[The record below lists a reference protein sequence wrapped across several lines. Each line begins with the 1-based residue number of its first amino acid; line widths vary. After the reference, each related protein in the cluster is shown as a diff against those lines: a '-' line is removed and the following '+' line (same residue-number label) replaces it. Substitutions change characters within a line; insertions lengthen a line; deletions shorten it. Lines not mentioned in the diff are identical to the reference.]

1 MTATIIGGGII
12 GLSTAYYLQQEGW
25 EVTILERGDGSEGCS
40 FGNMGY
46 LSPSHFAP
54 LAQPGIISQ
63 GILWM
68 FKQKSP
74 FYVRPSMSWGLMD
87 WGMKF
92 ARACNADHVERSAKP
107 MTELLLLSRDLT
119 AAWESSGEMSFEYAQ
134 KGCIN
139 YFQTAKYEK
148 GELQNVRMG
157 RELGLQIEM
166 LDRAQCQAL
175 EPACPPDVRGGA
187 WYKDDAMLYPNELMH
202 QLSDLLQKRGAK
214 IILNAEVTG
223 IQKDKGKIT
232 AVQYQSTH
240 HQSSHHQSTNHQ
252 STHHQSTNH
261 HSTHHQST
269 HHQSTNPPDLVVLAA
284 GSWSQPLAK
293 MAGEYLPMMPGK
305 GYSMTVE
312 VPHQPLRYPC
322 ILLEAKVAITPWA
335 KRLRIGSTMEIGAMN
350 DRILFPRVQG
360 ILEAVPRFFPGYA
373 DDPVFRELADFE
385 KLKEKMREKVWF
397 GYRPLS
403 ADGVPY
409 IGFAK
414 KTENLMIATGHAM
427 LGLSMAA
434 ATGKLVAEMAG
445 GTGTSIGV
453 RAFDPKRY

>member
-1 MTATIIGGGII
+1 MNAIIIGGGII

-25 EVTILERGDGSEGCS
+25 EVSILDRSDGSEGCS

-54 LAQPGIISQ
+54 LAQPGVISQ

-74 FYVRPSMSWGLMD
+74 FYVRPALSWGLMD

-92 ARACNADHVERSAKP
+92 VRACNADHVSSSARP
-107 MTELLLLSRDLT
+107 MAELLLLSRDLT
-119 AAWESSGEMSFEYAQ
+119 AQWESSSELHFEYEP

-148 GELQNVRMG
+148 GELENVRTG
-157 RELGLQIEM
+157 RELGLQIEI
-166 LDRAQCQAL
+166 LDRAQCQAM
-175 EPACPPDVRGGA
+175 EPELPPDVRGGA
-187 WYKDDAMLYPNELMH
+187 WYKDDAMLYPNELMR
-202 QLSDLLQKRGAK
+202 QLYNHLEKRGVK
-214 IILNAEVTG
+214 IIRNAEVVD
-223 IQKDKGKIT
+223 IQKDKGMISALRYRKTDSLTISETIT
-232 AVQYQSTH
+232 K
-240 HQSSHHQSTNHQ
+240 
-252 STHHQSTNH
+252 
-261 HSTHHQST
+261 
-269 HHQSTNPPDLVVLAA
+269 PDLVVLAA

-293 MAGEYLPMMPGK
+293 MVGEYLPMMPGK
-305 GYSMTVE
+305 GYSMTVD
-312 VPHQPLRYPC
+312 VPNQLLHYPC

-350 DRILFPRVQG
+350 DKILFPRVQG

-373 DDPVFRELADFE
+373 NDPAFQELADLK
-385 KLKEKMREKVWF
+385 KLKEKIQEKVWF

-403 ADGVPY
+403 ADGLPY

-434 ATGKLVAEMAG
+434 ATGKLVSEMAG
-445 GTGTSIGV
+445 GKATSIGV
-453 RAFDPKRY
+453 ESFDPKRY

>member
-12 GLSTAYYLQQEGW
+12 GLSTAYYLQKEGW
-25 EVTILERGDGSEGCS
+25 DVTILDRSDGSDGCS

-54 LAQPGIISQ
+54 LAQPGVISQ

-68 FKQKSP
+68 FRQKSP
-74 FYVRPSMSWGLMD
+74 FYVRPALSWALMD
-87 WGMKF
+87 WGLKF
-92 ARACNADHVERSAKP
+92 VRACNAGHVSRSTRP
-107 MTELLLLSRDLT
+107 MAELLLLSRDLT
-119 AAWESSGEMSFEYAQ
+119 AQWEQNGEMRFEYEP

-148 GELQNVRMG
+148 GELDNVRMG
-157 RELGLQIEM
+157 RELGLQIDL

-175 EPACPPDVRGGA
+175 EPDLVPDVRGGA
-187 WYKDDAMLYPNELMH
+187 WYKDDAMLYPNELMR
-202 QLSDLLQKRGAK
+202 QLSAHLEKGGVK
-214 IILNAEVTG
+214 IIRNAEVVD
-223 IQKDKGKIT
+223 IQKEKGKVSTIR
-232 AVQYQSTH
+232 YQSPSEGMT
-240 HQSSHHQSTNHQ
+240 SSHALTN
-252 STHHQSTNH
+252 
-261 HSTHHQST
+261 
-269 HHQSTNPPDLVVLAA
+269 PDLVVLAA

-293 MAGEYLPMMPGK
+293 MVGEYLPMMPGK

-312 VPHQPLRYPC
+312 VPNQPLNYPC

-350 DRILFPRVQG
+350 DKILFPRVQG
-360 ILEAVPRFFPGYA
+360 ILKAVPRFFPGYA
-373 DDPVFRELADFE
+373 DDPIFRTLADFE
-385 KLKEKMREKVWF
+385 TLRAKMEEKIWY

-403 ADGVPY
+403 ADGLPY

-434 ATGKLVAEMAG
+434 ATGKLVSEMAG
-445 GTGTSIGV
+445 GKTTSIEAG
-453 RAFDPKRY
+453 AFDPKRY